1 MALSKAAAHHRAK
14 IGALSRSRSSDDPE
28 LLEAKR
34 SLIEAQAAAYIEKVL
49 AEAPPLNDEQRIRL
63 AELFRPANAT
73 ARSGSG
79 A

>member
-14 IGALSRSRSSDDPE
+14 IGALSRSRSGDDPE

-34 SLIEAQAAAYIEKVL
+34 GLLEAQAAAYIEKVL
-49 AEAPPLNDEQRIRL
+49 AEAPPLTDEQRARL
-63 AELFRPANAT
+63 AELFRPANT
-73 ARSGSG
+73 TSSSGV